1 MKRIIRAIRTPLL
14 CVLCVAVAIFAILYP
29 MRDAVCEEGEAWRG
43 VLRLWQIDSFEG
55 GRGSRA
61 SFLNSVARRYET
73 AGGMLVLVTQHT
85 AESAENA
92 LRDGQVPDLIS
103 YGPGVGFVADLARPL
118 PGFSFAA
125 GALGG
130 QTYAVPWCRGGY
142 FLLTGEGDFSDIS
155 AENTVIGEGRGASV
169 RAAAAL
175 EGLVGTFAVQDSL
188 QAYLSLIGG
197 KYRYMVGTQRDVWR
211 LRTRQ
216 FSFAAKPLA
225 AYNDLLQYISVCAE
239 DAHRYAASLAF
250 LEVLL
255 SQEVQQTLTT
265 IGMMSIQYSIYAD
278 DAVLSA
284 AEEEGA
290 RSTVP
295 AFISEEARA
304 ELDACAQSVLNGDKS
319 GAKKLENFLAEYCK
333 KSSFAV

>member
-118 PGFSFAA
+118 PGFFFAA

-142 FLLTGEGDFSDIS
+142 FLLT
-155 AENTVIGEGRGASV
+155 VI
-169 RAAAAL
+169 
-175 EGLVGTFAVQDSL
+175 
-188 QAYLSLIGG
+188 
-197 KYRYMVGTQRDVWR
+197 
-211 LRTRQ
+211 
-216 FSFAAKPLA
+216 
-225 AYNDLLQYISVCAE
+225 
-239 DAHRYAASLAF
+239 
-250 LEVLL
+250 
-255 SQEVQQTLTT
+255 
-265 IGMMSIQYSIYAD
+265 
-278 DAVLSA
+278 
-284 AEEEGA
+284 
-290 RSTVP
+290 
-295 AFISEEARA
+295 
-304 ELDACAQSVLNGDKS
+304 
-319 GAKKLENFLAEYCK
+319 
-333 KSSFAV
+333 